1 MAKRN
6 VLPVV
11 SAAVTPSIMEE
22 IDRLAASTNRSR
34 SEVVRTLL
42 EERLTQRAN
51 ERMEGAFSKVEARL
65 TAIDN
70 RFSAMLVKA
79 IRLIAE
85 DYYLHRYYYREFTEL
100 GDQDYQQMLEK
111 ARAFAGD
118 QLKQSTQATKAKSE
132 R

>member
-1 MAKRN
+1 MAKRS

-51 ERMEGAFSKVEARL
+51 ERMEGAFGKVEARL

-70 RFSAMLVKA
+70 RFSGMLVKA

-85 DYYLHRYYYREFTEL
+85 DYYLHRYYYWNYT
-100 GDQDYQQMLEK
+100 DQDDKKYQQMLEK

-118 QLKQSTQATKAKSE
+118 QLKQSAPQPKTKSE
-132 R
+132 S